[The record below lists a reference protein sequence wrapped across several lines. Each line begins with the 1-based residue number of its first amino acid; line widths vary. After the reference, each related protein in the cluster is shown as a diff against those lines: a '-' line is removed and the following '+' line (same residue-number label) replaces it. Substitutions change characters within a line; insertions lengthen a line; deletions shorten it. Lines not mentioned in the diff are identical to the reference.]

1 MQNCACITYL
11 SISNFLNKQAACK
24 SSTSILLAVIER
36 HIAGKPA
43 NKISTSSLNHN
54 NPKLTCQ
61 MVFDGRRIDRVTAGF
76 PVKMNDVHI
85 KKLIYI
91 NCAVEYIGLL
101 CCLCN
106 TCWDWPLRHDTQ
118 LLQQEDLQ
126 MKQPEMGR
134 CDCS

>member
-1 MQNCACITYL
+1 MKKLASTFSATVQGYNMQNCACITYL

-61 MVFDGRRIDRVTAGF
+61 MVFDGRRIDRVTAGS
-76 PVKMNDVHI
+76 PVIDEIM
-85 KKLIYI
+85 
-91 NCAVEYIGLL
+91 
-101 CCLCN
+101 
-106 TCWDWPLRHDTQ
+106 
-118 LLQQEDLQ
+118 
-126 MKQPEMGR
+126 
-134 CDCS
+134 